1 MDHGPKRDDVPA
13 DDLVFA
19 PDEKRVAH
27 DDGCWNVLIVDDEKE
42 IHDVTELA
50 LRNFSFEAKSLR
62 FFHAYTGAEAI
73 QIMADN
79 PDIAVV
85 FLDVVMESDDAGL
98 VVAKRIRT
106 ELGNSM
112 TRIVLRTGQAGLAP
126 AQEVIVAHEI
136 NDYKTKTELT
146 AQKLFT
152 TLVGSL
158 RNYRDLVAIESNRS
172 LTAQK
177 LLTTFAGSLS
187 NYRDWIAIAS
197 ESNRRGLE
205 KIVTPSGSWFEM
217 PSMEQ
222 FIEGVLTQARAVLHE
237 QQDAVSCPTAQSAA
251 AGSTDNQARQPMQA
265 GVQTPKSALDVE
277 DDYSEYELTTPTETL
292 SILRGMRE
300 AGSLITFYF
309 NHGHDSLLTSL
320 IEISPDGKT
329 MVFDCGSNLEMNRK
343 ALQTDKINCISSK
356 EKVKIQF
363 ILNGVKPVKY
373 EGRVAFLGAVP
384 DSLFRLQRR
393 EYYRL
398 TTPLANPLSANI
410 PLQQG
415 DGSIKTVQAVVFNIS
430 SGGVCLVA
438 PGGITVKMD
447 AQFCGASINLPNVGM
462 IRFDLRVRNVYDIT
476 TSNGKIL
483 QRAGCEFVKL
493 PGPMMKLIQ
502 RYITQIE
509 CERKERGV

>member
-1 MDHGPKRDDVPA
+1 MDHGLKRDDVA
-13 DDLVFA
+13 ASDLVFA
-19 PDEKRVAH
+19 PDETKAAN
-27 DDGCWNVLIVDDEKE
+27 DDGCWNVLIVDDENE
-42 IHDVTELA
+42 VHDVTELA
-50 LRNFSFEAKSLR
+50 LRNFSFEGKSLR

-73 QIMADN
+73 RIMADN

-98 VVAKRIRT
+98 AVAKSIRT
-106 ELGNSM
+106 ELGNNM
-112 TRIVLRTGQAGLAP
+112 TRIILRTGQAGLAP
-126 AQEVIVAHEI
+126 AQEVIVSYEI

-177 LLTTFAGSLS
+177 LLTTFTGSLR
-187 NYRDWIAIAS
+187 NYRDWIAAAS

-205 KIVTPSGSWFEM
+205 KIVTSSGSWFEM

-222 FIEGVLTQARAVLHE
+222 FIEGVLTQAKAVLDE
-237 QQDAVSCPTAQSAA
+237 QQDV
-251 AGSTDNQARQPMQA
+251 GSTDNQARQPA
-265 GVQTPKSALDVE
+265 GVQTPKAVPDGEHDV
-277 DDYSEYELTTPTETL
+277 SEYELTTPTETL

-300 AGSLITFYF
+300 AGSLITFHF

-329 MVFDCGSNLEMNRK
+329 MIFDSGSNTEMGSK
-343 ALQTDKINCISSK
+343 VLQTDKINCISSK
-356 EKVKIQF
+356 EKVKVQF
-363 ILNGVKPVKY
+363 ILNGVKAVKY
-373 EGRVAFLGAVP
+373 EGRVAFLGNVP

-393 EYYRL
+393 EHFRL
-398 TTPLANPLSANI
+398 TTPLANPLNANL
-410 PLQQG
+410 PLQQA
-415 DGSIKTVQAVVFNIS
+415 DGSLKAVQAVVFNIS
-430 SGGVCLVA
+430 SGGVCLVV
-438 PGGITVKMD
+438 PGGVRLAMD
-447 AQFCGASINLPNVGM
+447 AQFSGASINLTNVGM
-462 IRFDLRVRNVYDIT
+462 IRFDIRVRNVYDIT

-483 QRAGCEFVKL
+483 QRAGCEFIQL

-502 RYITQIE
+502 RYVTQIE
-509 CERKERGV
+509 CERRERGV